1 MFCPNCG
8 SKNSTQQKFC
18 RSCGLSLEKSAQ
30 SLVEQQIPAKIDQS
44 LERRNKKLERFGY
57 IALIG
62 VGIVGVGAMS
72 YMIISDMMLVQ
83 GKILGGLA
91 LLTIIICG
99 LSAAFFFNYA
109 NFLKKTAVKNRLQ
122 PPEEMREDETPAK
135 LLNDSYL
142 EPIPSVTE
150 RTTELLYVE
159 REKDNKAT

>member
-30 SLVEQQIPAKIDQS
+30 SLVEQIPAKIDQS
-44 LERRNKKLERFGY
+44 IERRKEKLERFGF

-62 VGIVGVGAMS
+62 VGIVGVGALS
-72 YMIISDMMLVQ
+72 YMIIFNMMLAQ

-99 LSAAFFFNYA
+99 LSAVFFFNYA
-109 NFLKKTAVKNRLQ
+109 NFLKETAVKNRLQ
-122 PPEEMREDETPAK
+122 PPEETREYETPAK
-135 LLNDSYL
+135 FLNDSYL

-159 REKDNKAT
+159 REKDNKAP

>member
-18 RSCGLSLEKSAQ
+18 RACGLSLEKTAQ
-30 SLVEQQIPAKIDQS
+30 SLVEQIPAKIDQS
-44 LERRNKKLERFGY
+44 LERRKEKLERFGF
-57 IALIG
+57 IALCG
-62 VGIVGVGAMS
+62 VGVVGAGALF
-72 YMIISDMMLVQ
+72 YMIIFNMMLAQ

-99 LSAAFFFNYA
+99 ISAAFFFNYA
-109 NFLKKTAVKNRLQ
+109 NFLKEKGVKNRLQ
-122 PPEEMREDETPAK
+122 PPEELREDETPAK
-135 LLNDSYL
+135 LLGDSYL

-159 REKDNKAT
+159 RKKDNKAT